1 MMHFGTSRRRC
12 LYGAA
17 TASLIALY
25 PGARVVWAQNG
36 AAYDLIDLGPFDV
49 SVPVE
54 SGYSI
59 TGVSRIGAIAESGD
73 VCGRFAVSD
82 RRFSP
87 AIWPSTGELR
97 RLSPPP
103 LAEKHLLSMRPVTW
117 RDDSNTKRKRAATSP
132 GQRCGEKA
140 SRRTCRDCYSA
151 MKAAP
156 DQR

>member
-59 TGVSRIGAIAESGD
+59 TGCQPDQGRSANRATCAGALRSQT
-73 VCGRFAVSD
+73 SD
-82 RRFSP
+82 
-87 AIWPSTGELR
+87 
-97 RLSPPP
+97 
-103 LAEKHLLSMRPVTW
+103 
-117 RDDSNTKRKRAATSP
+117 
-132 GQRCGEKA
+132 
-140 SRRTCRDCYSA
+140 SRRRSGPPRPA
-151 MKAAP
+151 
-156 DQR
+156 